1 MRGRVLK
8 PFPYSTDGIHAT
20 ALDIGDE
27 RDFADAM
34 APGLVR
40 EGWIAE
46 VKPEPVA
53 VPVAVRAPFA
63 AVSELP
69 TDQPA
74 PVPAHSKRG
83 RR

>member
-1 MRGRVLK
+1 MRATVLK
-8 PFPYSTDGIHAT
+8 PFRYSTDGIRGVQ
-20 ALDIGDE
+20 LDAGDE
-27 RDFADAM
+27 RDFADDM

-46 VKPEPVA
+46 VTPEPEPVA
-53 VPVAVRAPFA
+53 TAPVPAAPA
-63 AVSELP
+63 LDQK

-74 PVPAHSKRG
+74 PASAQSKRG